1 MSSGVTMGRGRQVE
15 RFIKI
20 LRQRMPELK
29 ERYNV
34 TSLSL
39 FGSYVRNQQTPRSD
53 LDILVEFAEAPD
65 IFEFMDIEKHLAK
78 LLGVRVELVSRKAL
92 KGNIGQRILR
102 EVLHA

>member
-1 MSSGVTMGRGRQVE
+1 MGRNRQVE
-15 RFIKI
+15 QLIKI

-34 TSLSL
+34 TSLGL
-39 FGSYVRNQQTPRSD
+39 FGSYVRHQQTLRSD
-53 LDILVEFAEAPD
+53 LDVLVEFAEAPH
-65 IFEFMDIEKHLAK
+65 IFEFMDLEKHLAK

-102 EVLHA
+102 EVLHV

>member
-1 MSSGVTMGRGRQVE
+1 MGRNRQVE
-15 RFIKI
+15 QLIKI

-34 TSLSL
+34 TSLGL

-65 IFEFMDIEKHLAK
+65 IFEFMDLEKHLAK

-102 EVLHA
+102 EVLHV

>member
-1 MSSGVTMGRGRQVE
+1 MVRNRKVE

-29 ERYNV
+29 ERYKV
-34 TSLSL
+34 SSLGV
-39 FGSYVRNQQTPRSD
+39 FGSYVRNQQTRRSD
-53 LDILVEFAEAPD
+53 LDILVEFADPPNV
-65 IFEFMDIEKHLAK
+65 FEFMDLEKHLAR

-102 EVLHA
+102 EVLHV